1 MLGTHSVHYS
11 FVPLC
16 AISKMIRVF
25 IRVEIVMVKS
35 FECSNLKPDSF
46 LPPFACK
53 EIKKKEDEGQGDMNL
68 EVKAIL

>member
-35 FECSNLKPDSF
+35 FERSNLKPDSF
-46 LPPFACK
+46 FATICMQRD
-53 EIKKKEDEGQGDMNL
+53 KKKEDEGQGDMNL

>member
-35 FECSNLKPDSF
+35 FERSNLKPDSF

-53 EIKKKEDEGQGDMNL
+53 EIKKKRM
-68 EVKAIL
+68 KAKEI

>member
-1 MLGTHSVHYS
+1 MLGTRSIHYS

-25 IRVEIVMVKS
+25 IRVKIVMVKS
-35 FECSNLKPDSF
+35 FERSNLKPDCF
-46 LPPFACK
+46 LPPFAYK
-53 EIKKKEDEGQGDMNL
+53 EIKKEDEGQGDMNL

>member
-35 FECSNLKPDSF
+35 FERSNLKPDSF
-46 LPPFACK
+46 CHHLHAK
-53 EIKKKEDEGQGDMNL
+53 RLKKEDEGQGDMNL